1 MTSIEGLCG
10 KNNDSLE
17 HLEECIKENNVIV
30 ENIYGLK
37 SMDKFYL
44 FDEYTLY
51 DFVQPEDG
59 SIKFSPHNT
68 LQLGLDPTFEY
79 SVAFY
84 DKNFMIITINPDIVR
99 RNELFIKKSVYPFIY
114 LRV

>member
-10 KNNDSLE
+10 KNNDSLK

-68 LQLGLDPTFEY
+68 FQFGLDPKFEY
-79 SVAFY
+79 LVSFY
-84 DKNFMIITINPDIVR
+84 DKNFMIMTMNPDIVR
-99 RNELFIKKSVYPFIY
+99 RNALNIKK
-114 LRV
+114 LRVNYV